1 MVQPYD
7 YRLNVPSPF
16 EAFTGGIK
24 IGQAGLEARERRDLI
39 QARELERQAKQA
51 AAEQEAARQA
61 QVDED
66 LESFFSTPSYDTL
79 SRLAPYIPKDQFQ
92 NLQATFEGKTKEAQ
106 QNELRFAGQVLSA
119 LATGNGNVAS
129 KLLRQRAE
137 AIGSDTPDGKGY
149 LDAAQLAEADPETA
163 MMTTA
168 IMLQALPGSKEI
180 IDRAFAVQALPQQ
193 REKERLEVV
202 KLGKENNLT
211 DTQIAKAIKENEKLG
226 FEVTKAKLEADRFS
240 PGEVPQDKKFDME
253 LKLSDRYQ
261 KKVAPLETFRS
272 TFENM
277 ETSAAAE
284 TGQGDIALITQF
296 MKMLDP
302 GSVVRETEFA
312 TAQNA
317 AGYYEGLKAKLASL
331 KGTGELLTPAAR
343 DQYIT
348 LAKKYLEAAEIEG
361 KQVESSMA
369 PVIKNYGLNPEN
381 IFGAPRQQEV
391 DY

>member
-39 QARELERQAKQA
+39 QARELERQAQALAAQQA
-51 AAEQEAARQA
+51 AQRQA
-61 QVDED
+61 QVEQD
-66 LESFFSTPSYDTL
+66 LQTFFQTPSYDTL
-79 SRLAPYIPKDQFQ
+79 SRLAPYIPNDQFQ
-92 NLQATFEGKTKEAQ
+92 NLKSSFESKNKAAQ
-106 QNELRFAGQVLSA
+106 ENELRFGGQVLAA
-119 LATGNGNVAS
+119 LSSGNTQVGIQ
-129 KLLRQRAE
+129 LLRERGE
-137 AIGSDTPDGKGY
+137 AIGAETPEGKAY
-149 LDAAQLAEADPETA
+149 IDAATLAEADPETA

-168 IMLQALPGSKEI
+168 VTLQALPGSKEI
-180 IDRAFAVQALPQQ
+180 IDRAFAVRALPKQ
-193 REKERLEVV
+193 RERESAEIIA
-202 KLGKENNLT
+202 LGKQNQLT
-211 DTQIAKAIKENEKLG
+211 DQQIAKTIKESEKLG
-226 FEVTKAKLEADRFS
+226 LEVTKAKLEADQF
-240 PGEVPQDKKFDME
+240 PAGQIPQDKKFDME

-261 KKVAPLETFRS
+261 KKVAPLETFRG

-277 ETSAAAE
+277 KTSAKAA

-317 AGYYEGLKAKLASL
+317 AGYYEGLRAKLNQL
-331 KGTGELLTPAAR
+331 QGTGELLTPAAR
-343 DQYIT
+343 NQYIT
-348 LAKKYLEAAEIEG
+348 LAKQYLEAAEREG
-361 KQVESSMA
+361 KQIESSMS

>member
-16 EAFTGGIK
+16 EAFTSGIK
-24 IGQAGLEARERRDLI
+24 IGQAGLEA
-39 QARELERQAKQA
+39 QERQAQALAAQQA
-51 AAEQEAARQA
+51 AERQV
-61 QVDED
+61 QVERD
-66 LESFFSTPSYDTL
+66 LETFFTKPSYDTL

-92 NLQATFEGKTKEAQ
+92 SLQATFEGKNKETQ
-106 QNELRFAGQVLSA
+106 QNELRFGGQVLSA
-119 LATGNGNVAS
+119 LATGKGNVAS
-129 KLLRQRAE
+129 ELLRQRAA
-137 AIGSDTPDGKGY
+137 AIGEDTPEGKSY
-149 LDAAQLAEADPETA
+149 LDAATLAEADPETA

-168 IMLQALPGSKEI
+168 VTLQALPGSKEI
-180 IDRAFAVQALPQQ
+180 IDRAFAVRALPQQ
-193 REKERLEVV
+193 RERETAEIIA
-202 KLGKENNLT
+202 LGKQNKLT
-211 DTQIAKAIKENEKLG
+211 DQQIAKAVKENEKLG
-226 FEVTKAKLEADRFS
+226 YEVTKAKLEADQFA
-240 PGEVPQDKKFDME
+240 PGQLPQDKKFDME

-261 KKVAPLETFRS
+261 KKVAPLEAARS

-277 ETSAAAE
+277 KTSAASG
-284 TGQGDIALITQF
+284 TGPGDIALITQF

-317 AGYYEGLKAKLASL
+317 AGYYEGLKAKLVQIQG
-331 KGTGELLTPAAR
+331 KGEILTPAAR
-343 DQYIT
+343 EQYVA
-348 LAKKYLEAAEIEG
+348 LAKQYLEAAEREG